1 MNKRQPS
8 ILNDVIGPVMRG
20 PSSSHVAGAA
30 RIGEL
35 VRQSVDG
42 LIRDVICDFDVN
54 GSLAESHE
62 GHGTDMGFA
71 CGLMGLPLTDSRV
84 DQYNAQLQKHG
95 IHLEYRILDY
105 GAVHPNFYR
114 VSVTSLTGQTVALDA
129 ISTGGG
135 MIEVTALEG
144 FPVQMMGD
152 FYETFCFTQSPVG
165 ENLERRLIAALPSFE
180 AVSVSSKGDG
190 VCINIKSSAPLTQE
204 EKAALQGFWDV
215 HQMFCFTPVL
225 PTRSRMGCQVP
236 FTCAREMLDYNR
248 DKGLSMWELA
258 ALYESVR
265 GNTTPE
271 QVMEQMAELVDIMR
285 TARDTGLAGTVYADR
300 ILHYQSNLIQK
311 NRARLI
317 PGDIMN
323 GVIQN
328 ITAIMEAKSSMNVIV
343 AAPTAG
349 ACGCLPGTLLAVEE
363 ALGLSREDT
372 VKGMLAAGLLG
383 VFFTGMATFAAEV
396 GGCQMECGAASGMA
410 ATGVCQ
416 MMGGSAQECV
426 NAASMALQGLT
437 GLVCDPV
444 ANRVEVPCLNKN
456 IMAGMN
462 ALSSVNMALAGF
474 DPVVPLDE
482 TIGAVYDIG
491 TKLPGELRCTWGG
504 LGKTPASMKIRANLE
519 QAKCTCSCGQR

>member
-1 MNKRQPS
+1 MNKQQPS

-35 VRQSVDG
+35 VRQSVNG

-144 FPVQMMGD
+144 FPVQMMG
-152 FYETFCFTQSPVG
+152 
-165 ENLERRLIAALPSFE
+165 
-180 AVSVSSKGDG
+180 
-190 VCINIKSSAPLTQE
+190 
-204 EKAALQGFWDV
+204 
-215 HQMFCFTPVL
+215 
-225 PTRSRMGCQVP
+225 
-236 FTCAREMLDYNR
+236 
-248 DKGLSMWELA
+248 
-258 ALYESVR
+258 
-265 GNTTPE
+265 
-271 QVMEQMAELVDIMR
+271 
-285 TARDTGLAGTVYADR
+285 
-300 ILHYQSNLIQK
+300 
-311 NRARLI
+311 
-317 PGDIMN
+317 
-323 GVIQN
+323 
-328 ITAIMEAKSSMNVIV
+328 
-343 AAPTAG
+343 
-349 ACGCLPGTLLAVEE
+349 
-363 ALGLSREDT
+363 
-372 VKGMLAAGLLG
+372 
-383 VFFTGMATFAAEV
+383 
-396 GGCQMECGAASGMA
+396 
-410 ATGVCQ
+410 
-416 MMGGSAQECV
+416 GSAQECV

-437 GLVCDPV
+437 GLVCDPA

-462 ALSSVNMALAGF
+462 ALSSVNMTLAGF
-474 DPVVPLDE
+474 DPVIPLDE